1 MKDIVLNSLVK
12 NFKDDFGFEPSFT
25 IKKYSQFDNFMR
37 STLRDKAK
45 INQLREE
52 KLKTEAMLADL
63 KNRNFGKEISK
74 AFSFALSIITIILA
88 VGEITN
94 SYVFYAIAIIE
105 AVLLCPC
112 AILSI
117 ICAKGINRRIN
128 YYNRKLEIIDEV
140 MKNKNC
146 KRINVKLK
154 NKD

>member
-1 MKDIVLNSLVK
+1 MKDIVLNSLIK
-12 NFKDDFGFEPSFT
+12 NFKDDFGFEPSVT
-25 IKKYSQFDNFMR
+25 IKNYSQFDNFLR

-52 KLKTEAMLADL
+52 KLKAEANLADL
-63 KNRNFGKEISK
+63 KNINFGEEISK
-74 AFSFALSIITIILA
+74 AFSFALSVITLILA

-94 SYVFYAIAIIE
+94 SFVFYAIAIVE